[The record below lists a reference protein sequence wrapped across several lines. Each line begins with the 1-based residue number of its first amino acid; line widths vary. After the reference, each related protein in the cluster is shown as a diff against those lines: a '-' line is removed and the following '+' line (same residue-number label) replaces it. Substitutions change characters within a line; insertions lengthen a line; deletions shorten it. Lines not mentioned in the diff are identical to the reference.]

1 MLIAGLS
8 LSCQTGLIGQAF
20 AQPPGSEGAASEP
33 ESAAPSNEAA
43 PSTDGVDGGR
53 IKDDPEMIAKTM
65 AEMPEDIRKDAEE
78 IYAEFRSTHEEL
90 LDSMLELREIH
101 IRFNND
107 VDRSREATK
116 AFREQQHKTW
126 DLMQKQMENSVKVF
140 RLLPSPEA
148 ASYMVT
154 MVQHHFDNDIYDRT
168 TFEAA
173 ARLIDIGQNYRYLF
187 LTAARAGISTGN
199 FETARKVY
207 ESLQPDELEKVDMA
221 NKHFLDLLEKQ
232 YKEETLVGI

>member
-20 AQPPGSEGAASEP
+20 AQPPGTEGAASEP
-33 ESAAPSNEAA
+33 ESAAPSNDAA

-90 LDSMLELREIH
+90 LESMLKLREIH

-107 VDRSREATK
+107 VDRSREAANGKLGQGFSFATQPRGGQLHGHDGS
-116 AFREQQHKTW
+116 APFRQ
-126 DLMQKQMENSVKVF
+126 
-140 RLLPSPEA
+140 
-148 ASYMVT
+148 
-154 MVQHHFDNDIYDRT
+154 
-168 TFEAA
+168 
-173 ARLIDIGQNYRYLF
+173 
-187 LTAARAGISTGN
+187 
-199 FETARKVY
+199 
-207 ESLQPDELEKVDMA
+207 
-221 NKHFLDLLEKQ
+221 
-232 YKEETLVGI
+232 